1 MVHHKI
7 ISELFQNKIGKIYSL
22 HKFHLKNLKSNS
34 RRTRSRNHCNYR
46 SHPFESYCQ
55 VVQERLRKKLYP
67 DFVLK
72 NTSTDKAKLVIFQSK
87 ISKDRKME
95 VLQTPFTF
103 LKNRIMGENTPPP
116 PPKTSLELAVSSIQT
131 SWENLSDSVVTC
143 PTWVWEGLI
152 TLGVAYLFYRII
164 RLKQPRIV
172 TLMRKSL
179 YEVWPL
185 KRGGVAIQTR
195 EE

>member
-46 SHPFESYCQ
+46 SHPFESFCQ

-152 TLGVAYLFYRII
+152 TLVVAYLFYRII